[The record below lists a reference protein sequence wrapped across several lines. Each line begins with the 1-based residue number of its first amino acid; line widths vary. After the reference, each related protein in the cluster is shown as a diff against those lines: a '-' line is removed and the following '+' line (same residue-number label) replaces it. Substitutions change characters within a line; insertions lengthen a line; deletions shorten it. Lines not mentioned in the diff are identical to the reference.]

1 MSPNT
6 DWSDVPVGDAATRY
20 ARLIIDRARV
30 GMPDDTWHADWANAP
45 LTVTD
50 HRTAPLRLVAPLTLG
65 AGLLG
70 DRPVPISRA
79 VADVCHA
86 AYGTVAAR
94 ISVNLN
100 DRPEVHARAG
110 SVKWGRG
117 AASGGGRYC
126 VDAYLVHGGDE
137 DLPPG
142 VHHYSAVA
150 NGWETLQ
157 RHDRTEE
164 LRRIQ
169 GYPDRAVAYLVLTI
183 DYWRSSFKYSDF
195 AYQATSM
202 DVGTFFG
209 AERELLGDDVA
220 GSLDMEVD
228 ETAIADLLG
237 IRADDRGVY
246 AVQPWGRVVA
256 GSVPAGREAAT
267 PAPAA
272 LPAHSRDVR
281 PVRFPTTA
289 ALQRDMAAEAPDRS
303 ARELVRCVVPSPAR
317 AERARA
323 WRELAERE
331 TSFGRFGQGTIPLA
345 ALRELLDE
353 GRRAAEAVAGGSPR
367 PTRTAHLVYAD
378 RVEGLDAG
386 LYLDEGDGLRRLRD
400 GDHSAF
406 LESTYFLRNYMG
418 RLAACTVLLCGDVVP
433 ASAASGVRGYRRTNA
448 VIGAACQALLTRAGR
463 LGVATGTALGFD
475 VAAHSEHAG
484 LDDGMSPMLMI
495 MLGVDAPA
503 SGRVHARVLEG
514 ARP

>member
-6 DWSDVPVGDAATRY
+6 DWSDVPIGDAGAKY
-20 ARLIIDRARV
+20 ARLIIDRARA
-30 GMPDDTWHADWANAP
+30 GMPDDTWHADWENAP

-50 HRTAPLRLVAPLTLG
+50 HRTAPLRLVAPPTSG

-70 DRPVPISRA
+70 ESPVPVSRA

-86 AYGTVAAR
+86 AYGMVAAR

-100 DRPEVHARAG
+100 DRPEVHSRAG

-137 DLPPG
+137 DLAPG
-142 VHHYSAVA
+142 VHHYSTVA

-169 GYPDRAVAYLVLTI
+169 GYPDPALAYLVLTI

-195 AYQATSM
+195 AYQATAM

-209 AERELLGDDVA
+209 AERELLGDDVS

-228 ETAIADLLG
+228 ETAIAALLG
-237 IRADDRGVY
+237 VRADERGVY
-246 AVQPWGRVVA
+246 AVQPWGRIDEGTA
-256 GSVPAGREAAT
+256 PRARAAAV
-267 PAPAA
+267 PAPAL

-281 PVRFPTTA
+281 PARFVTTA
-289 ALQRDMAAEAPDRS
+289 ALQRDMAAEEPDRS
-303 ARELVRCVVPSPAR
+303 ARELVRRVVPTPAR
-317 AERARA
+317 ADRARA
-323 WRELAERE
+323 WLELTGRE
-331 TSFGRFGQGTIPLA
+331 TSFGRFGGGPIAVA
-345 ALRELLDE
+345 ALCELLDE
-353 GRRAAEAVAGGSPR
+353 GRRASAAVAAGSPR
-367 PTRTAHLVYAD
+367 GTRFAHLVYAE
-378 RVEGLDAG
+378 RVDGLDAG

-418 RLAACTVLLCGDVVP
+418 RRAACTVLLCGDVVP
-433 ASAASGVRGYRRTNA
+433 ASEASGVRGYRRTNA
-448 VIGAACQALLTRAGR
+448 AVGAACQALLTRAGR
-463 LGVATGTALGFD
+463 LGIATGTALGFD
-475 VAAHSEHAG
+475 AAAHAEHAG
-484 LDDGMSPMLMI
+484 LDGDLAPMLMI

-514 ARP
+514 GRR